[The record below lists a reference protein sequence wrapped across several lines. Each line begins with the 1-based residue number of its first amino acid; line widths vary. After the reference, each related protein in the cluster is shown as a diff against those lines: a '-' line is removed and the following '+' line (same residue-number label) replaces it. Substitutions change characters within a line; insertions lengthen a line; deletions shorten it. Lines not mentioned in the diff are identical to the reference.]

1 MYFREACKYIQDNLT
16 ASVEDL
22 GKECIVNASKTSM
35 SSKIIG
41 SYPFQINTLHLGFT
55 KSYVWLVKNLVA
67 SGELVSTGMQCPAG
81 ILLKSILDH

>member
-41 SYPFQINTLHLGFT
+41 SYPFQINTLHVGIT

-67 SGELVSTGMQCPAG
+67 TGELVSNWYAVPSWHSA
-81 ILLKSILDH
+81 